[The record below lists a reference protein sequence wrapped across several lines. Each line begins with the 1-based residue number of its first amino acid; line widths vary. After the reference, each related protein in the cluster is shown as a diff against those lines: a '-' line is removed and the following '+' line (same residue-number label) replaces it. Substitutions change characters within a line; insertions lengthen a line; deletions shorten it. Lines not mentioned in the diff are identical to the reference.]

1 MAKRL
6 NVLPCP
12 ARRPRLTK
20 CALLEGDADGWIACC
35 SSCFLPLAR
44 RMVQDEAL
52 AEDTLQISWI
62 KVLQSV
68 HRARFKD
75 PVACRWVRTI
85 VSRTAKDISRQRRR
99 RGEVPL
105 VQLEAL
111 GPSPEEVI
119 QEQRRIVQMRE
130 TIPHL
135 PKAYREVIDLRVS
148 KGYSARQTAH
158 LLGISRS
165 AVSTRLNRAVRM
177 LRQRLD
183 ARLQP
188 APRRATKTKG

>member
-12 ARRPRLTK
+12 ACRPRLTK
-20 CALLEGDADGWIACC
+20 CALLEGDADGWISCC
-35 SSCFLPLAR
+35 SHRFLPLAR
-44 RMVQDEAL
+44 RMIRDEAL

-62 KVLQSV
+62 KVLQSI
-68 HRARFKD
+68 HQARFTG
-75 PVACRWVRTI
+75 PVACRWVAAI
-85 VSRTAKDISRQRRR
+85 VANTAKDIRRRRRR
-99 RGEVPL
+99 RGEVAL
-105 VQLEAL
+105 VQLEAP

-119 QEQRRIVQMRE
+119 QERRRLVLMRE

-135 PKAYREVIDLRVS
+135 PKAYREMIDLRVY

-165 AVSTRLNRAVRM
+165 TVSTRLNRAVRM

-183 ARLQP
+183 ARLQS
-188 APRRATKTKG
+188 APRRAARSNG